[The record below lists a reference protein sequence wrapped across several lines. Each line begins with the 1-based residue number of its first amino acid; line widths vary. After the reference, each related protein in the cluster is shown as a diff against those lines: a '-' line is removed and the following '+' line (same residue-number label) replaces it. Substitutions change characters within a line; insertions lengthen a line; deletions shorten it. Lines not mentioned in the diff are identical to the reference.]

1 MSDEHFSDENG
12 QTKEEEQSSQVAQD
26 EPQAPQHPDGGL
38 TAWLCVLG
46 CGACYFCSYGWINAL
61 SVFQE
66 YYKNVALSSYSSLDV
81 GWIATLQNF
90 FLQFCGPFVGLLF
103 DRFGPTYLLITGA
116 VLHVFGLMMA
126 SISKEYYQFVL
137 AQGVC
142 SSIGTSFIFNPATV
156 SVPMWFGPKKR
167 GFAIAISST
176 GAPIGGIIYP
186 IVVNRIIDGV
196 NFGWAMRT
204 CAFIILALMVVAVVT
219 VRLPSKPVK
228 RSINRTIVR
237 RMGSGPFVFLVAAF
251 FFFTMGVLLP
261 ITYMTQN
268 AVAKGLDTGLARYL
282 VSMYNAG
289 AFVGRVMPGVVGHKT
304 GFFDIT
310 TVSCVLT
317 GVFTLALWIPAAGTP
332 PLVAFAVLFGWSA
345 NAVIAAMPMLIS
357 LVSEPH
363 ELGVRAGTVFAAG
376 GLGALAGLPI
386 GSVLVHGNDYNQ
398 MKIFAGVMLLAG
410 ACCYA
415 ASRLCLSGLKLRGP

>member
-1 MSDEHFSDENG
+1 MSDEHSSVEQG
-12 QTKEEEQSSQVAQD
+12 QTKEEQSQD
-26 EPQAPQHPDGGL
+26 EPQPQQTSQPPDGGL
-38 TAWLCVLG
+38 KAWLCVLG
-46 CGACYFCSYGWINAL
+46 CGACYFCSYGWINTL

-103 DRFGPTYLLITGA
+103 DRFGPRYLLITGA

-137 AQGVC
+137 SQGVC

-156 SVPMWFGPKKR
+156 SVPMWFSKR
-167 GFAIAISST
+167 RGLAIALSST
-176 GAPIGGIIYP
+176 GAPIGGVIYP
-186 IVVNRIIDGV
+186 IFVNRLIDSV
-196 NFGWAMRT
+196 DFGWAMR
-204 CAFIILALMVVAVVT
+204 
-219 VRLPSKPVK
+219 RPV
-228 RSINRTIVR
+228 NREIAR
-237 RMGSGPFVFLVAAF
+237 RMLSGPFVFLVAAF

-268 AVAKGLDTGLARYL
+268 AVAKGLDTGLSRYL

-289 AFVGRVMPGVVGHKT
+289 AFVGRVMPGLVGHKT

-310 TVSCVLT
+310 AACCVAT
-317 GVFTLALWIPAAGTP
+317 GVLTLALWIPAAGTQ
-332 PLVAFAVLFGWSA
+332 PLVAFAVLFGWAA

-357 LVSEPH
+357 LVSAPH
-363 ELGVRAGTVFAAG
+363 ELGVRAGTVFGFA
-376 GLGALAGLPI
+376 GLGALAY
-386 GSVLVHGNDYNQ
+386 D
-398 MKIFAGVMLLAG
+398 
-410 ACCYA
+410 
-415 ASRLCLSGLKLRGP
+415 